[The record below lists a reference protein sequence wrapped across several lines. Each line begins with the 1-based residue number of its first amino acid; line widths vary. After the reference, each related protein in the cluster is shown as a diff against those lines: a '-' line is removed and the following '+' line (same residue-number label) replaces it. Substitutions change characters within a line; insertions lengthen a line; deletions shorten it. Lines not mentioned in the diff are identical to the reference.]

1 MKCKNCKEVFEPK
14 WFNWKYCDKDLC
26 HNLGVKD
33 LVKKEREKKAKQ
45 EWKETKKAKEAL
57 LTHRDYLKLFQT
69 VFNTYIRT
77 RDKDLPCISC
87 RKNNEKQFHAG
98 HYRSV
103 GSCPELRFEEL
114 NVWRQC
120 ATCNTYL
127 HGNLIEYRKELI
139 NRIGVEKVEWLE
151 GYQPSNKMLIPEIKE
166 KIKEYKAKINSLK

>member
-1 MKCKNCKEVFEPK
+1 MRCKNCKDKFEPK

-26 HNLGVKD
+26 HNLGVKE

-45 EWKETKKAKEAL
+45 ERKEKKKAKEAL

-69 VFNTYIRT
+69 VFNTYIRE

-87 RKNNEKQFHAG
+87 GKNNEKQFHAG

-103 GSCPELRFEEL
+103 GSCPELRFNEL

-139 NRIGVEKVEWLE
+139 NRIGVDKVEWLE
-151 GYQPSNKMLIPEIKE
+151 GNHPSSKMLIPEIKE

>member
-1 MKCKNCKEVFEPK
+1 MRCKNCKDKFEPK

-26 HNLGVKD
+26 HNLGVKE

-45 EWKETKKAKEAL
+45 ERKEKKKAKEAL

-69 VFNTYIRT
+69 VFNSYIRT

-87 RKNNEKQFHAG
+87 GKNNEKQFHAG

-103 GSCPELRFEEL
+103 GSCPELRFNEL

-151 GYQPSNKMLIPEIKE
+151 GYQPSNKMLISEIKE
-166 KIKEYKAKINSLK
+166 KIKEYKAKINALK

>member
-1 MKCKNCKEVFEPK
+1 MRCKNCKEVFEPK
-14 WFNWKYCDKDLC
+14 WFNWKFCDKDLC

-45 EWKETKKAKEAL
+45 ERKETKKAKEAL

-77 RDKDLPCISC
+77 RDKHLPCISC
-87 RKNNEKQFHAG
+87 GKNNNKQFHAG

-151 GYQPSNKMLIPEIKE
+151 GYQPSNKMLIAEIKE
-166 KIKEYKAKINSLK
+166 KIKQYKTKINALK

>member
-1 MKCKNCKEVFEPK
+1 MRCKNCKDKFEPK
-14 WFNWKYCDKDLC
+14 WFNWKFCDKDLC
-26 HNLGVKD
+26 HNLGVKE

-45 EWKETKKAKEAL
+45 ERKETKKAKEAL

-87 RKNNEKQFHAG
+87 GKNNEKQFHAG

-139 NRIGVEKVEWLE
+139 NRIGVDKVEWLE
-151 GYQPSNKMLIPEIKE
+151 GYQPSNKLLISEIKE
-166 KIKEYKAKINSLK
+166 KIKEYKTKINSLK

>member
-1 MKCKNCKEVFEPK
+1 MKCKNCKDKFEPK
-14 WFNWKYCDKDLC
+14 WFNWKFCDKDLC
-26 HNLGVKD
+26 HNLGVKE

-45 EWKETKKAKEAL
+45 ERKETKKAKEAL

-69 VFNTYIRT
+69 VFNSYIRE

-87 RKNNEKQFHAG
+87 GKNNEKQFHAG

-151 GYQPSNKMLIPEIKE
+151 GYQPSNKMLISEIKE
-166 KIKEYKAKINSLK
+166 KIKEYKAKINALK